1 VDVNATTFEERMAS
15 EPMRRAY
22 QLTYTMRLVSDV
34 AAKYNETLDAGETLF
49 ATTMIESFYVHVR
62 LLADFLLKKPHPK
75 YPDIKPDDFGV
86 TWTIPTTA
94 EAQRLLGYWET
105 ASGYVVH
112 FGQRRVPANL
122 EDLQEFEIS
131 GQSMTRMT
139 VDAFIVLGTFIDL
152 VEKSVAGQAT
162 QADGVKTVE
171 VMAAEHLRSNFDIA
185 SRQVGM

>member
-1 VDVNATTFEERMAS
+1 MAS

-34 AAKYNETLDAGETLF
+34 AAKYNETLDAGETLY
-49 ATTMIESFYVHVR
+49 ATTMVETFYVHVR
-62 LLADFLLKKPHPK
+62 LLADFLLKKRNPK

-94 EAQRLLGYWET
+94 EAQRLGDYWDI

-122 EDLQEFEIS
+122 VDLQEFEIS
-131 GQSMTRMT
+131 GQAMKRMA
-139 VDAFIVLGTFIDL
+139 VDAFTVLAIFIDL
-152 VEKSVAGQAT
+152 VEKSVAGLAPQASG
-162 QADGVKTVE
+162 AKPVE
-171 VMAAEHLRSNFDIA
+171 VMAAEHLRSYFDTA